1 MIGALLGT
9 AEREYGVLND
19 SRRGGLER
27 AMYRYDTA
35 YEKGDSKGI
44 GSGDLRGRR
53 GKITDSSSFVG
64 TRLV

>member
-1 MIGALLGT
+1 MVGALLGD
-9 AEREYGVLND
+9 REYGILDD

-27 AMYRYDTA
+27 AMHRYDTA

-44 GSGDLRGRR
+44 GFGVLWGRW
-53 GKITDSSSFVG
+53 GKITDSSPFVG